1 MKTSLRWAMWGAVL
15 GCVCSTSVFSQQNAS
30 PASGSVTIAAAQL
43 PRLVKFSGTLKD
55 INGNPLTTITG
66 VTFALYSQQ
75 SGGAPL
81 WLETQNVQPDK
92 SGRYTVML
100 GSTKQ
105 DGLETDLFVSE
116 QAQWLGIQPEAQEE
130 QARVLLVSVP
140 YAFKAGDAETLGGKP
155 ASAFMPANLPGSGAG
170 SASTSSSKNSSS
182 PGSNSGNINF
192 ASTLTGTGSA
202 NFIPKWTSASNLG
215 NSKIFQSTTGNVG
228 IGTTAPTATLDVSG
242 TTFLS
247 GTSSSTF
254 AMTVFSPAQ
263 LAEVV
268 EGPVSGV
275 GAGLDFKTTGSGG
288 KQWEILATGKT
299 SSQGI
304 GKLNI
309 RDVSTSTDVL
319 TVDTTD
325 TVNVKNLV
333 ALNFVSTLILNA
345 DLASLGS
352 SGMISQGPVGVG
364 PEFKTKLAAANLDV
378 QGNARDTLI
387 GDPGCGPN
395 FAGIGFQNTPLSGCG
410 NYSMVGDGS
419 DTYVGAPTGNIY
431 FRTKNNTVT
440 PMIIGSSGSV
450 GIGTTAPNAKLDVRG
465 QAGDSGFGIA
475 ADNNAWQ
482 ARGAGGWVKAMAYVD
497 PFAPGGIA
505 VTSCY
510 NSQASG
516 AAVTTPPCGITL
528 LDHAQG
534 ANLVDFGFQVSDR
547 FVQLTAVLTAQS
559 FNAGADVVGALMQ
572 FNFAGQA
579 NANQVFVET
588 FNTNGQGGNH
598 GDVDTPFHIFIY

>member
-15 GCVCSTSVFSQQNAS
+15 GGVCSTSVFSQQNAS

-155 ASAFMPANLPGSGAG
+155 ASAFMPANLPGGGAG
-170 SASTSSSKNSSS
+170 STSTSSSKNSSS
-182 PGSNSGNINF
+182 PGGNSGNINL

-309 RDVSTSTDVL
+309 RDVSTR
-319 TVDTTD
+319 
-325 TVNVKNLV
+325 
-333 ALNFVSTLILNA
+333 
-345 DLASLGS
+345 
-352 SGMISQGPVGVG
+352 P
-364 PEFKTKLAAANLDV
+364 
-378 QGNARDTLI
+378 
-387 GDPGCGPN
+387 
-395 FAGIGFQNTPLSGCG
+395 
-410 NYSMVGDGS
+410 
-419 DTYVGAPTGNIY
+419 TY
-431 FRTKNNTVT
+431 
-440 PMIIGSSGSV
+440 
-450 GIGTTAPNAKLDVRG
+450 
-465 QAGDSGFGIA
+465 
-475 ADNNAWQ
+475 
-482 ARGAGGWVKAMAYVD
+482 
-497 PFAPGGIA
+497 
-505 VTSCY
+505 
-510 NSQASG
+510 
-516 AAVTTPPCGITL
+516 
-528 LDHAQG
+528 
-534 ANLVDFGFQVSDR
+534 
-547 FVQLTAVLTAQS
+547 
-559 FNAGADVVGALMQ
+559 
-572 FNFAGQA
+572 
-579 NANQVFVET
+579 
-588 FNTNGQGGNH
+588 
-598 GDVDTPFHIFIY
+598 